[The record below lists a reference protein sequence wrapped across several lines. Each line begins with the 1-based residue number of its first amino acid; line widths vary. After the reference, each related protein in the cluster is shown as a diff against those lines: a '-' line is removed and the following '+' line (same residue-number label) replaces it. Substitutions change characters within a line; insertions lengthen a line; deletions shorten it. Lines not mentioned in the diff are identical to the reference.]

1 MQVRSTTKYA
11 RISPKKARDVAREI
25 QGLPVSDA
33 LDALTYTP
41 RKAAQL
47 IGKTLKSAIAN
58 AENNHELS
66 ADELIIQEATIG
78 DGPTL
83 KRFKPRARGS
93 AGAIRKR
100 SSHIF
105 ITLTDEFEAPEE
117 KKTSGKP
124 KKRDTM
130 KSLFG
135 AKAAAAVEEEV
146 PAAAEEK
153 SESAADHDLG
163 KVYDEAPAEIDDLKE
178 ISGVGPALEAK
189 LHGFGIYTYAQVAA
203 WSEANITAFDD
214 LLSFKGRIERDN
226 WLQQAADLDAAKG
239 AAE

>member
-11 RISPKKARDVAREI
+11 RISPKKMRDVAREI
-25 QGLPVSDA
+25 QGLAVSEA

-41 RKAAQL
+41 RKAAHL

-66 ADELIIQEATIG
+66 ADELIVGEAVIG
-78 DGPTL
+78 EGPTL

-100 SSHIF
+100 TSHIF

-117 KKTSGKP
+117 KKRSGKP
-124 KKRDTM
+124 KKRDTVKPM
-130 KSLFG
+130 FG
-135 AKAAAAVEEEV
+135 QAAQAAPAKEEPVAEEEVVEEE
-146 PAAAEEK
+146 AAEEVEAVEATEEAEATE
-153 SESAADHDLG
+153 EST
-163 KVYDEAPAEIDDLKE
+163 EP
-178 ISGVGPALEAK
+178 
-189 LHGFGIYTYAQVAA
+189 
-203 WSEANITAFDD
+203 
-214 LLSFKGRIERDN
+214 
-226 WLQQAADLDAAKG
+226 